1 MKIETNNKA
10 ILADNIRSHN
20 KYIILKIMKW
30 IMKTYETDVCKIK
43 YYLWCIFN
51 ALAWSYVQII
61 SCNLWCTWKKYFQQI
76 SFQNIHAY
84 LTSFIR
90 ATILWMTNPSIVVL
104 FLSRLRCIMLN
115 RFLFWIL
122 VLPCIN
128 KCVILNIF
136 YTTSSK
142 WSGSQLFKIIISHLP
157 FWVLDFFIS
166 SKTGK
171 GSLNEHG
178 SNVSLVQTLIFIA
191 LFLPSDENEHLR
203 RSSSSSPI
211 CLSKRMRV

>member
-1 MKIETNNKA
+1 MNNENLWNRWSGYKICKIE
-10 ILADNIRSHN
+10 
-20 KYIILKIMKW
+20 
-30 IMKTYETDVCKIK
+30 
-43 YYLWCIFN
+43 YYLMCIFN
-51 ALAWSYVQII
+51 ALASSYLQII

-136 YTTSSK
+136 YTT
-142 WSGSQLFKIIISHLP
+142 KIWIPIIQNHNITFTFLGLG
-157 FWVLDFFIS
+157 FFHVLQNRERATERTWVKCVTSTDLDFYCSVLTIWWKWAF
-166 SKTGK
+166 T
-171 GSLNEHG
+171 E
-178 SNVSLVQTLIFIA
+178 IFFFLA
-191 LFLPSDENEHLR
+191 HLFVKENEGVTNKEYTVFEMLK
-203 RSSSSSPI
+203 
-211 CLSKRMRV
+211 C

>member
-1 MKIETNNKA
+1 MNNEN
-10 ILADNIRSHN
+10 LWNR
-20 KYIILKIMKW
+20 W
-30 IMKTYETDVCKIK
+30 IYKIK
-43 YYLWCIFN
+43 YYLWCILN
-51 ALAWSYVQII
+51 ALASSYVQII

-136 YTTSSK
+136 YTTSS
-142 WSGSQLFKIIISHLP
+142 WIPIIQNHNITFTFLGHGFFHLLQNRERVTERT
-157 FWVLDFFIS
+157 WVKCVTSTDLDFYCSVLTIWRKWAF
-166 SKTGK
+166 T
-171 GSLNEHG
+171 
-178 SNVSLVQTLIFIA
+178 QIFFFLA
-191 LFLPSDENEHLR
+191 HLFVKENEGVTNKEYTVFEI
-203 RSSSSSPI
+203 PD
-211 CLSKRMRV
+211 